1 MAAAGFSSEAES
13 RAAHPG
19 AECQEPAKA
28 AKTGLGARLGPKMWE
43 RPLDG
48 FNAPRA
54 APGWLPRTPAGARVP
69 MLSLAAQDVKSQK
82 SDYFA
87 DFSEALPATTRPWRA
102 LGTTDRAIFAPR
114 LKTIK
119 TGRAK
124 LPKRRATTA
133 SISAKEPRAVR

>member
-1 MAAAGFSSEAES
+1 MGVP
-13 RAAHPG
+13 R
-19 AECQEPAKA
+19 EPAKA

-87 DFSEALPATTRPWRA
+87 DLYGAAPATTRLRRA
-102 LGTTDRAIFAPR
+102 LGTTHRAIFARR

-119 TGRAK
+119 TGRASCQNA
-124 LPKRRATTA
+124 ATTYKLV
-133 SISAKEPRAVR
+133 SAKEPRAVR

>member
-1 MAAAGFSSEAES
+1 
-13 RAAHPG
+13 
-19 AECQEPAKA
+19 
-28 AKTGLGARLGPKMWE
+28 MWE

-102 LGTTDRAIFAPR
+102 LGTTDRAIFRTA
-114 LKTIK
+114 
-119 TGRAK
+119 AK
-124 LPKRRATTA
+124 NHQNGSRKAAKRRATTA

>member
-1 MAAAGFSSEAES
+1 MCGVP
-13 RAAHPG
+13 RK
-19 AECQEPAKA
+19 PAKA
-28 AKTGLGARLGPKMWE
+28 AKTGLDARLGPKMWE

-87 DFSEALPATTRPWRA
+87 DFSEALPATTRLRRA
-102 LGTTDRAIFAPR
+102 LGTTHRAIFAPR

-119 TGRAK
+119 TGRASCQNA
-124 LPKRRATTA
+124 ATTYKLV
-133 SISAKEPRAVR
+133 SAKEPRVVR